1 MVARSNATA
10 CNACIFPVLADEQ
23 IQDRVSERAHAI
35 THSTA
40 ALIPHAAVAP
50 GVTAKKGP
58 PIAEEAAQGA
68 VTSTSAFSFLNSD
81 SGNVSS
87 SYSAHHGSPSTALC
101 GSGTSTST
109 STCSSSRRGLSHVV
123 VLEHADT
130 PYRIHPF
137 EKLASEP
144 GSAPARGQKRRSRR
158 SESSVSPGASPVVE
172 KTGKPSLFSPAAAS
186 AKSSAALR
194 WSEAGTFTTGASEFV
209 DASEVLAPETHKRN
223 LQEIENAQHIS
234 AVVNVAAGLQ
244 GAAASLV
251 QQQQSGGLFGTFAS
265 GSSSLGTADSSS
277 FMPLLLLGGEQQQQ
291 HQQRIRVADFERFF
305 SSLSD
310 DLARFERNSCSSKSG
325 SKAISN
331 ATFECSLSSPAVDLL
346 VGGIGLPAQP
356 LIEQQEAQ
364 HHQKKLLQDRQ
375 QLLLKQLLQEMP
387 SVFFSASF
395 DVSQLLSIDSHQLPK
410 QLAKLSDW
418 LDKVESGLVLLFP
431 PFSFFD
437 SSIRNIHR
445 MQQQAQ
451 RLVTSCH
458 ELREELLQVRS
469 RGVELGLQVL
479 SLSKQ
484 RQRQCVLY
492 RQLESLQ
499 SLGALCSSIP
509 LLLQLRDWRTAALLL
524 HSAEELLSPD
534 LLRLT
539 AVQQLKA
546 QVNEDR
552 QRLKT
557 ASQSAFVSESLHFF
571 FAQQQR
577 EGRDFVDGDL
587 LERTL
592 ITTKPCHHL
601 PDATTGRPAGAG
613 SWFWTQCTLLPGILE
628 GRALYDPSSNR
639 WLLRLPSTAV
649 AAAAAAAGNSAVEE
663 KTGADSMAA
672 HESFGG
678 ARISEKSSGTWVS
691 TSSSFAAALFNQ
703 AALQIYGQ
711 YAEGWASA
719 CRLDEEQQELPQQ
732 RGGENAGFAWEE
744 RICAEIGAES
754 SLSAALEIL
763 LPFGLLQ
770 RSLLQLRQRLPSFCR
785 DFMRRTIVLLLS
797 KRGAL
802 QQPLECKHKDVQQDL
817 QRDLQQQNKLDGSPA
832 GADSKGQ
839 LTASPTAV
847 APSDDVVAATPQAGV
862 KAKSG
867 ASEDLNTQPDLMDG
881 RQEAFTPSE
890 KAQAPDHRP
899 EGQQQKQRLRA
910 AQLSAALAALS
921 HGEFCSVF
929 RDVCSHVLSVACR
942 LETWV
947 SFVLL
952 RSAEFGTYR
961 LSLQEGQLRQDEGD
975 AADTD
980 DAAKLFQRADSL
992 TRDWRVVAAALV
1004 RVAEALGC
1012 LYAVQQRLRTRVA
1025 QILLQ
1030 SLNVT
1035 VLLLQQQQQ
1044 QQNQCTMTDS
1054 ASSMSHSSHAT
1065 GNGAAVAA
1073 AAASLHGQQPVFF
1086 GECSGVLEE
1095 AHAARILQ
1103 LDVLLRKETW
1113 EKQPLQQSLAEPLAE
1128 LLRFASV
1135 PTPSAE
1141 GAAAQQEK
1149 HRAAE
1154 STDNAQHHKEFLQG
1168 TTGDVLSAAD
1178 TPSRICAASISIGA
1192 QGILLEGENFAATPS
1207 ALVALALVRDYLSL
1221 AAWLPSL
1228 QSAVFSSLSS
1238 FLLHFARVSVHLTVE
1253 GGAVQQGRLQR
1264 ITAGALARVARSF
1277 DCILFFV
1284 DRLAEKVDRQ
1294 QREHQQ
1300 QHQHQQQPQQ
1310 QPESEET
1317 SRPPQRQLLSVLHVT
1332 STTQQPDVQRATAAE
1347 AQQQPCHQHTELKD
1361 AATAF
1366 LHLVRREEQRS
1377 ATTLSSDPLRAAQA
1391 AAAAAAVAGEELKD
1405 GTCHFIPPLAPL
1417 QAVRA
1422 VSRHLG
1428 LVTSGVQSGTVLQR
1442 LQQAA
1447 KGIAHSKS
1455 LVFDKLVAIL
1465 VDRFEYHATLWVSSS
1480 HPPVPEAPTGSTDGV
1495 QPQKKELPLPHQ
1507 ALRELV
1513 KDISSMHRVL
1523 VKVLP
1528 LECTSR
1534 LFALAF
1540 HAMAEVFCTKLQQQQ
1555 KQGFAAAAPGNAAQD
1570 QAKRGGAQV
1579 GTPYSADEKGVSC
1592 DAAASADV
1600 GGAAAGGRLWS
1611 LGDRLCVDC
1620 ICLFES
1626 LKGLGSLEGPLSL
1639 WVKDLASACA
1649 RVAPPSND
1657 VQELFAAALPPH

>member
-1 MVARSNATA
+1 MVAEKE
-10 CNACIFPVLADEQ
+10 PPLHEQ
-23 IQDRVSERAHAI
+23 QR
-35 THSTA
+35 
-40 ALIPHAAVAP
+40 L
-50 GVTAKKGP
+50 
-58 PIAEEAAQGA
+58 QGA

-244 GAAASLV
+244 
-251 QQQQSGGLFGTFAS
+251 
-265 GSSSLGTADSSS
+265 
-277 FMPLLLLGGEQQQQ
+277 
-291 HQQRIRVADFERFF
+291 
-305 SSLSD
+305 

-346 VGGIGLPAQP
+346 
-356 LIEQQEAQ
+356 
-364 HHQKKLLQDRQ
+364 
-375 QLLLKQLLQEMP
+375 EMP

-1004 RVAEALGC
+1004 RVAEVCLDTLMAKIASVLQARCNRGTIGGVCQFTQMLLTALSALGC

-1086 GECSGVLEE
+1086 GECSGSNSLLRLLAACSSTVACSRLKNLRVDFAAPAAASLYPQVQSQARRVLEE

-1207 ALVALALVRDYLSL
+1207 ALVALA
-1221 AAWLPSL
+1221 
-1228 QSAVFSSLSS
+1228 
-1238 FLLHFARVSVHLTVE
+1238 
-1253 GGAVQQGRLQR
+1253 
-1264 ITAGALARVARSF
+1264 
-1277 DCILFFV
+1277 
-1284 DRLAEKVDRQ
+1284 
-1294 QREHQQ
+1294 
-1300 QHQHQQQPQQ
+1300 
-1310 QPESEET
+1310 SEET

-1513 KDISSMHRVL
+1513 KDISSMHRASRLSPTLLLLLLLLEEHAVAVL
-1523 VKVLP
+1523 
-1528 LECTSR
+1528 R